1 MQKIG
6 VLSVVMLAGV
16 FMLAGCSSKQETAA
30 TATTQTAAVKRYP
43 LHGKV
48 LSVNTSDKT
57 AKIDA
62 EEVPGWM
69 SKMTMDYPV
78 KEAAELAKMTPDKD
92 IEATVFV
99 EGDNFWLGEV
109 KEATAAPAK
118 K

>member
-1 MQKIG
+1 MRKIA
-6 VLSVVMLAGV
+6 VLFVLI
-16 FMLAGCSSKQETAA
+16 LAGCSSKQETAA
-30 TATTQTAAVKRYP
+30 PATTQTAAVRRYP

-48 LSVNTSDKT
+48 LSVNTTDKT
-57 AKIDA
+57 AKIDG

-69 SKMTMDYPV
+69 SAMAMDYPV
-78 KEAAELAKMTPDKD
+78 KDSAELAKMAPDKT

-109 KEATAAPAK
+109 KDAPAAPEK

>member
-1 MQKIG
+1 MQKT
-6 VLSVVMLAGV
+6 AGLFAV
-16 FMLAGCSSKQETAA
+16 GLLMLAGCGSRQETAA
-30 TATTQTAAVKRYP
+30 PAPTQAASVKRYT

-48 LSVNTSDKT
+48 LSVNTTDKT

-62 EEVPGWM
+62 AEVPGWM
-69 SKMTMDYPV
+69 SAMTMDYPV
-78 KEAAELAKMTPDKD
+78 KESAELAKMAPDKN

-109 KEATAAPAK
+109 KEASAVPAEQK

>member
-1 MQKIG
+1 MRKIA
-6 VLSVVMLAGV
+6 VLFIL
-16 FMLAGCSSKQETAA
+16 MLAGCSSKQETAA
-30 TATTQTAAVKRYP
+30 PTTQTASVKRYT

-48 LSVNTSDKT
+48 LSVNTADKT

-78 KEAAELAKMTPDKD
+78 KESAELAKMAPDKN

-99 EGDNFWLGEV
+99 DGDNFWLGEV
-109 KEATAAPAK
+109 KDAPAAPEK

>member
-1 MQKIG
+1 MRKIA
-6 VLSVVMLAGV
+6 VLFI

-30 TATTQTAAVKRYP
+30 PATTQTASVKRYP

-48 LSVNTSDKT
+48 ISVNTADKT

-62 EEVPGWM
+62 AEVPGWM
-69 SKMTMDYPV
+69 SAMTMDYPV
-78 KEAAELAKMTPDKD
+78 KESAELAKMAPDKN

-109 KEATAAPAK
+109 KEAPATPEK